1 MANYEGSFYDATVG
15 MSLGALH
22 ALNNFQL
29 EASDHSDPTSLLT
42 ARLAPDMWPL
52 SFQYQY
58 ACNVAEYISRLLSGH
73 NIKDEPIPATP
84 TDTSVSWDDLT
95 ARVAQVIERLDAVDK
110 EEARRLGD
118 QLVVEPWRGTE
129 LPLKALVG
137 NASMPNVYFHTA
149 MAYAILRA
157 NGVNVMKRHWARA
170 FARDF
175 LPAGASARTAE
186 DKPGVPTAGHVNPGQ
201 G

>member
-1 MANYEGSFYDATVG
+1 MVAYEGSFYDATVG

-22 ALNNFQL
+22 ALQNFLL
-29 EASDHSDPTSLLT
+29 EASDHTDPTSLLT

-52 SFQYQY
+52 SFQYRY

-84 TDTSVSWDDLT
+84 TDTSITWDAIG
-95 ARVAQVIERLDAVDK
+95 ARVAQVIKRLDAVDRD
-110 EEARRLGD
+110 EAGRLGD
-118 QLVVEPWRGTE
+118 QVVVEPWRGTE

-157 NGVNVMKRHWARA
+157 NGVKVMKRHWARA
-170 FARDF
+170 FARNF
-175 LPAGASARTAE
+175 LPSGASARTVE
-186 DKPGVPTAGHVNPGQ
+186 DKPGVPTAGHKDLGQ